1 MGGGGGGLQ
10 PKKNEG
16 YSKFH
21 IWDWFFRVFFSDFKF
36 CPILT
41 GLTGSGLVVLV
52 GYNSFYKTFARFSR
66 H

>member
-1 MGGGGGGLQ
+1 MGCN
-10 PKKNEG
+10 PKKPKATANFIFG
-16 YSKFH
+16 TG
-21 IWDWFFRVFFSDFKF
+21 FFGVFFSDFKF